1 MRWGWVGGSAAA
13 ACAVVALVLYL
24 SDLETLSWIAGA
36 GSFVAAVPSLVLAL
50 TQEQRSAP
58 TARVTGRG
66 RGRED
71 THRDGAAAAPEVFEL
86 TTARGRIA
94 QRILGALLGFLG
106 TVGFFLLVCF
116 ISLVYGDYSLER
128 LQAEMLEV
136 QQYVVGSV
144 VMFTVLGCL
153 AGESAGRDLLIV
165 DPYGL
170 TVVDRRWVRFKNGSF
185 SLLWEDLER
194 VRAIAARKGS
204 SLSVEVRFKRD
215 ADARTW
221 LTTQDNGETRWK
233 QDGGWYVV
241 AALSLSTGSAEQ
253 TALVPVLRSSLARN
267 AGEVYSES

>member
-50 TQEQRSAP
+50 TQEHRSAP
-58 TARVTGRG
+58 TVRTAGRG
-66 RGRED
+66 QERESAHRGD
-71 THRDGAAAAPEVFEL
+71 AAAVPEVFEL
-86 TTARGRIA
+86 TTAWGRIA
-94 QRILGALLGFLG
+94 KRILGTILGSLG
-106 TVGFFLLVCF
+106 VVGFFLLVCF
-116 ISLVYGDYSLER
+116 ASMVFGDQSLEQV
-128 LQAEMLEV
+128 QAELLEARL
-136 QQYVVGSV
+136 YVAGLA
-144 VMFTVLGCL
+144 VMFAVAGGL
-153 AGESAGRDLLIV
+153 AAESTGRDLLIV

-170 TVVDRRWVRFKNGSF
+170 TVVDKRWVRFKNGSF

-194 VRAIAARKGS
+194 IRAIAARKGS
-204 SLSVEVRFKRD
+204 SLLVEVRFKRD

-221 LTTQDNGETRWK
+221 LTTQDNGETRWR

-241 AALSLSTGSAEQ
+241 AALSLSTGRAEQ

-267 AGEVYSES
+267 AGEVYSGS